1 MPRRRQADN
10 IKLIIKGKPSPE
22 ALPVEIGLSLPC
34 MKEIRERIGGSV
46 VSVDGQLVWIPDV
59 KREYGG

>member
-10 IKLIIKGKPSPE
+10 IKLIIKGKPSPD
-22 ALPVEIGLSLPC
+22 ALPVEIGLALPC

-46 VSVDGQLVWIPDV
+46 VSIEGRLVWVPDA
-59 KREYGG
+59 KRK

>member
-10 IKLIIKGKPSPE
+10 IKLIIKGKPSPD

-46 VSVDGQLVWIPDV
+46 KSIEGRLVWVPDA
-59 KREYGG
+59 KRKT